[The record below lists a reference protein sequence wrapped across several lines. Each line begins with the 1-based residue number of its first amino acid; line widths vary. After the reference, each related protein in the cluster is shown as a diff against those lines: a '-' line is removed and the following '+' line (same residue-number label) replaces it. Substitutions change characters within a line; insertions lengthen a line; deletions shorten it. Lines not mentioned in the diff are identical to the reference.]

1 MDGVAGIDIDGHVEA
16 LRERGFTVLPGL
28 HREEDAHAVR
38 ACLLDLHGSMES
50 PPGGDPSHPAL
61 RPGVEVSPAGM
72 VFHRL
77 AAERPDIVPRLLHPT
92 AVQVV
97 RGLLGED
104 MFLELLAGVVS
115 DHHRPFFEWHT
126 HVGGVDDESTGYNR
140 EFPTFTRSERVTMLH
155 YVEGLTDDNGPLLV
169 LPRRVDEGTEPPYPT
184 SQEQW
189 PGQVELLCPPGS
201 VVILEQSTWHAACRR
216 KTPGLRLYTG
226 FYFAAAGAAKNPVFD
241 ETLRDYAGSDAL
253 FRSVLAGP
261 PAV

>member
-1 MDGVAGIDIDGHVEA
+1 MDGVAGIDIDGHVDA
-16 LRERGFTVLPGL
+16 LRERGFTVLPAL
-28 HREEDAHAVR
+28 YREEDVQAVR
-38 ACLLDLHGSMES
+38 ACLHDLHRSMES
-50 PPGGDPSHPAL
+50 PLAGGAP

-77 AAERPDIVPRLLHPT
+77 AAERPDIVPRLLHPN
-92 AVQVV
+92 AVEVV
-97 RGLLGED
+97 RGLLGDD
-104 MFLELLAGVVS
+104 MVLELLAGVVS

-140 EFPTFTRSERVTMLH
+140 EFPTFTTSERVTMLH

-169 LPRRVDEGTEPPYPT
+169 LPRRVDEATEAPHPT

-216 KTPGLRLYTG
+216 KTPGIRLYTG
-226 FYFAAAGAAKNPVFD
+226 FYFAAATATKNPVFD
-241 ETLRDYAGSDAL
+241 ETLSDYAGDDAL
-253 FRSVLAGP
+253 FRSVVSGP
-261 PAV
+261 RP